1 MQELIK
7 YIRPELL
14 VLAPVLYFLG
24 IGMKKSLFIKDKYI
38 PLLLGLCGILLSTI
52 WVVGNCPLR
61 TLPDIAM
68 AVFTALVQG
77 ILAAGLSTYVH
88 QMLKQMQRE

>member
-1 MQELIK
+1 MQELVN

-24 IGMKKSLFIKDKYI
+24 AGMKKSQLIKDHYI
-38 PLLLGLCGILLSTI
+38 PLLLGICGVLLSTI
-52 WVVGNCPLR
+52 WVAGNCPLH
-61 TLPDIAM
+61 TLSDIAM
-68 AVFTALVQG
+68 AVFTAIVQG

-88 QMLKQMQRE
+88 QMLKQMHEK